1 VSTEPDGIQT
11 FLDSFCEIKPSTH
24 TGLAFRIG
32 EGKPL
37 RGEHYKTPWR
47 EAERPTPLD
56 PRRDLT
62 VDEAMEAAMQGRGLL
77 VLGAPGTGKTHWVRG
92 VVAALRQAGKR
103 VDCIAKTH
111 VAVHN
116 LAVEGACTADHWVR
130 KHVRAGGVHCQTLVI
145 EELTQINVQ
154 LWADLALCRMKG
166 VAIIACGDFGQFGP
180 VCESWAGCEVEEG
193 ALEHSAMLL
202 EMCPNRLVLTKN
214 RRSDERIFVFYTQ
227 LGDLDAALVRA
238 KEQFPRTD
246 RPADYTLTMS
256 HARRMAINRQRN
268 EDELA
273 SKCSNFAVFIQA
285 PPATRAGNQPQDMWV
300 WPGLQLIGAGAR
312 CLKGLF
318 YEVAEVDEES
328 VQLQVC
334 IKSSHEQ
341 PEDPARIRNCQSG
354 LRLTHEHTSKSLRL
368 AWAITYASCQG
379 LTLRGVVR
387 LETQSPNFTLR
398 HLYVGISRA
407 TAAGLAE
414 VV

>member
-1 VSTEPDGIQT
+1 
-11 FLDSFCEIKPSTH
+11 
-24 TGLAFRIG
+24 
-32 EGKPL
+32 
-37 RGEHYKTPWR
+37 
-47 EAERPTPLD
+47 
-56 PRRDLT
+56 
-62 VDEAMEAAMQGRGLL
+62 
-77 VLGAPGTGKTHWVRG
+77 
-92 VVAALRQAGKR
+92 

-111 VAVHN
+111 VAVHK

-130 KHVRAGGVHCQTLVI
+130 KHVRAGGVHCHTLVI
-145 EELTQINVQ
+145 EEFTQINVQ

-202 EMCPNRLVLTKN
+202 EMCPNRLVLTENK
-214 RRSDERIFVFYTQ
+214 RSDARLFAFYTQ
-227 LGDLDAALVRA
+227 LGDDLDAALARA

-246 RPADYTLTMS
+246 RPAAYTLSMS
-256 HARRMAINRQRN
+256 HARRMAVNKAMN
-268 EDELA
+268 ELD
-273 SKCSNFAVFIQA
+273 SKCFQTAVFITA

-300 WPGLQLIGAGAR
+300 WPGLQLIGAGGR

-318 YEVAEVDEES
+318 YEVAEVTPEWLILEGG
-328 VQLQVC
+328 L
-334 IKSSHEQ
+334 KLSHEH
-341 PEDPARIRNCQSG
+341 A
-354 LRLTHEHTSKSLRL
+354 SKSMRL
-368 AWAITYASCQG
+368 AYAITYASCQG

-407 TAAGLAE
+407 TAAGLVE